1 MQAEFEAEKD
11 TIESIAKKALEK
23 QKEKSRLEMEKLAK
37 QHENQLGEVQ
47 KNLGKGRI
55 LIDGVVNYDSLLM
68 TH

>member
-37 QHENQLGEVQ
+37 QHENQLVDVQ
-47 KNLGKGRI
+47 KNLGKG
-55 LIDGVVNYDSLLM
+55 
-68 TH
+68 